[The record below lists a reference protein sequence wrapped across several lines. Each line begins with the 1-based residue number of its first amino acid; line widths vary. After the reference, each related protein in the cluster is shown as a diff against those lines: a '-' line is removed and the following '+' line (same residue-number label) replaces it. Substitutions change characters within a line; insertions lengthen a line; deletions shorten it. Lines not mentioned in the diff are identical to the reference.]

1 MKLQSDATLVDVY
14 PHLAGE
20 RRVFVAN
27 VRHKMDK
34 ARKDHGP
41 VSVRIGITGNGSR
54 PSFRIDRTG
63 AAPIAYDANLRQFTD
78 AELSE
83 SAWSTRSMS
92 FEEVHDF
99 LRRILDARS
108 KATVA

>member
-1 MKLQSDATLVDVY
+1 MKLAGDATLADVY
-14 PHLAGE
+14 SRLAGDG
-20 RRVFVAN
+20 RVFVAN

-34 ARKDHGP
+34 ARKDHGS

-63 AAPIAYDANLRQFTD
+63 APPIAYDANLRQFTE

-83 SAWSTRSMS
+83 SAWSSQSMS
-92 FEEVHDF
+92 FEEVHDLL
-99 LRRILDARS
+99 LRIRDIRS
-108 KATVA
+108 KVTAA